1 MIFLPYKIDL
11 EIKKIP
17 LFTILICIVCIF
29 IFEKQYSED
38 ARHYD
43 AVQRFCYKTL
53 EHNDISLLRNIS
65 HEEDGNQCETIFKS
79 IREAQDSKVKL
90 TELVKQAKP
99 IGLFPTEA
107 DDFNYIYNRMERM
120 YQRYESRVP
129 GNLTNKLSYD
139 PKDIDL
145 IKMVTSTFSHGSIS
159 HLIGNLLFFYV
170 FAASVEII
178 VGSLTYV
185 GLIIVT
191 TIGTSAAYSYS
202 VRGIEDALPTIGLSG
217 VVMAVV
223 AALAVM
229 MPYVRIRCFFWFLIY
244 FKIFRIPALFLAMWY
259 VGWDIFEM
267 NQARHDSGINYV
279 AHVTGAAMG
288 ALLGLYFII
297 FKKDF
302 LWEINTDVH

>member
-29 IFEKQYSED
+29 IFKKQYSED
-38 ARHYD
+38 TRHYE

-53 EHNDISLLRNIS
+53 EDNEISLLRNIS
-65 HEEDGNQCETIFKS
+65 HEEDGNQCEVIFKS

-129 GNLTNKLSYD
+129 GNLTDKLSYD
-139 PKDIDL
+139 PKDIDFM
-145 IKMVTSTFSHGSIS
+145 KMVTSTFSHGSIS

-185 GLIIVT
+185 GLIIIT

-217 VVMAVV
+217 VVMAAV

-267 NQARHDSGINYV
+267 NQVRHESGINYV
-279 AHVTGAAMG
+279 AHVSGAAMG
-288 ALLGLYFII
+288 ALLGLYFLI
-297 FKKDF
+297 FKKDL
-302 LWEINTDVH
+302 LWEINTEVQ